1 MIAEKLYDN
10 RRYLTL
16 VLVVIIAVSLN
27 AFQQLGRQE
36 DPTMPNFV
44 ATVTTVFPGATPDRV
59 EALVTRPI
67 EEELRQI
74 SEIQDITSVSNA
86 GISFI
91 NLRLAWYPP

>member
-86 GISFI
+86 
-91 NLRLAWYPP
+91 